1 MVAPRAGAGI
11 EISLTAQTRQK
22 SRSPPAWGRG
32 LKLALGHL
40 AVVAVPSPPR
50 VGRELTSSD
59 GTPLHLIVASHTGA
73 GIEMAVALKLVEAL
87 KLCPVW
93 DGNAKQPA
101 AKPQRAEK

>member
-1 MVAPRAGAGI
+1 MAVDYIVAPR
-11 EISLTAQTRQK
+11 
-22 SRSPPAWGRG
+22 
-32 LKLALGHL
+32 
-40 AVVAVPSPPR
+40 V
-50 VGRELTSSD
+50 
-59 GTPLHLIVASHTGA
+59 GA